1 MSNIRS
7 TWRSRFSCRRP
18 PGSKSRRRWGC
29 IGTSSAASA
38 GTDWP
43 TGRPSGTTAGST
55 ARGRRAWASDDGSAS
70 RCVSAWMWIT
80 CSATRCWR
88 RARSTG
94 SGWEGQSV
102 MGTKRLV
109 LTGLLT
115 LLVSAGGVRPVVAQ
129 QNPRIAPRDQVSVTV
144 FGVQE
149 FTKKYAVAADGT
161 LEFPELGR
169 LQVSGM
175 TARELGDL
183 IAKRLKEA
191 DIVLNPQVA
200 VEVEQT
206 PNKRITVNG
215 SVRSQGVVEFAGEIS
230 LLEALVKAGGRMP
243 EAADEVLIYRS
254 APMQAVPGGAD
265 NSRGPTTI
273 EVNAQ
278 ELENGVMSRNVMLQD
293 GDVVLVRKAQSVTIT
308 GFVRS
313 VGAYTVPSG
322 MTVEEALAL
331 AGGVSEKG
339 SDRRIEITRKVDG
352 KPTVLKGVKK
362 TDIVKPGDIIKV
374 GPRIM

>member
-129 QNPRIAPRDQVSVTV
+129 QNPRIAPRD
-144 FGVQE
+144 
-149 FTKKYAVAADGT
+149 
-161 LEFPELGR
+161 
-169 LQVSGM
+169 QVSGM

>member
-1 MSNIRS
+1 ML
-7 TWRSRFSCRRP
+7 TALWL
-18 PGSKSRRRWGC
+18 
-29 IGTSSAASA
+29 AA
-38 GTDWP
+38 
-43 TGRPSGTTAGST
+43 
-55 ARGRRAWASDDGSAS
+55 
-70 RCVSAWMWIT
+70 
-80 CSATRCWR
+80 
-88 RARSTG
+88 
-94 SGWEGQSV
+94 
-102 MGTKRLV
+102 
-109 LTGLLT
+109 
-115 LLVSAGGVRPVVAQ
+115 GVAPAAAQ

-169 LQVSGM
+169 LKVSGM

-206 PNKRITVNG
+206 PNKKITVNG

-230 LLEALVKAGGRMP
+230 LLEALVKAGGRLP
-243 EAADEVLIYRS
+243 EAADEVLIYRTT
-254 APMQAVPGGAD
+254 PMQPATGGAD
-265 NSRGPTTI
+265 NSAGPATI

-278 ELENGVMSRNVMLQD
+278 EIENGVMAHNVLLQD
-293 GDVVLVRKAQSVTIT
+293 GDVILVRKAQAVTIT

-313 VGAYTVPSG
+313 VGAYTVASG
-322 MTVEEALAL
+322 TTVEEALAL

>member
-1 MSNIRS
+1 
-7 TWRSRFSCRRP
+7 
-18 PGSKSRRRWGC
+18 
-29 IGTSSAASA
+29 
-38 GTDWP
+38 
-43 TGRPSGTTAGST
+43 
-55 ARGRRAWASDDGSAS
+55 
-70 RCVSAWMWIT
+70 
-80 CSATRCWR
+80 
-88 RARSTG
+88 
-94 SGWEGQSV
+94 

-109 LTGLLT
+109 LTALLA
-115 LLVSAGGVRPVVAQ
+115 LLVTAGGVRPAVAQ

-206 PNKRITVNG
+206 PNKKITVNG

-293 GDVVLVRKAQSVTIT
+293 GDVVLVRKAQAVTIT

-313 VGAYTVPSG
+313 VGAYTVASG
-322 MTVEEALAL
+322 TTVEEALAL

-362 TDIVKPGDIIKV
+362 TDVVKPGDIIKV

>member
-1 MSNIRS
+1 
-7 TWRSRFSCRRP
+7 
-18 PGSKSRRRWGC
+18 
-29 IGTSSAASA
+29 
-38 GTDWP
+38 
-43 TGRPSGTTAGST
+43 
-55 ARGRRAWASDDGSAS
+55 
-70 RCVSAWMWIT
+70 
-80 CSATRCWR
+80 
-88 RARSTG
+88 
-94 SGWEGQSV
+94 

-115 LLVSAGGVRPVVAQ
+115 LLVTAGGVRPVVAQ

-183 IAKRLKEA
+183 IAKRLKDA

-243 EAADEVLIYRS
+243 EAADDVLIYRS
-254 APMQAVPGGAD
+254 APMQAAPGGAD

-293 GDVVLVRKAQSVTIT
+293 GDVVLVRKAQAVTIT

-313 VGAYTVPSG
+313 VGAYTVASG
-322 MTVEEALAL
+322 TTVEEALAL

>member
-1 MSNIRS
+1 
-7 TWRSRFSCRRP
+7 
-18 PGSKSRRRWGC
+18 
-29 IGTSSAASA
+29 
-38 GTDWP
+38 
-43 TGRPSGTTAGST
+43 
-55 ARGRRAWASDDGSAS
+55 
-70 RCVSAWMWIT
+70 
-80 CSATRCWR
+80 
-88 RARSTG
+88 
-94 SGWEGQSV
+94 

-115 LLVSAGGVRPVVAQ
+115 LLVTAGGVRPVVAQ

-293 GDVVLVRKAQSVTIT
+293 GDVVLVRKAQAVTIT

-313 VGAYTVPSG
+313 VGAYTVASG
-322 MTVEEALAL
+322 TTVEEALAL

>member
-1 MSNIRS
+1 
-7 TWRSRFSCRRP
+7 
-18 PGSKSRRRWGC
+18 
-29 IGTSSAASA
+29 
-38 GTDWP
+38 
-43 TGRPSGTTAGST
+43 
-55 ARGRRAWASDDGSAS
+55 
-70 RCVSAWMWIT
+70 
-80 CSATRCWR
+80 
-88 RARSTG
+88 
-94 SGWEGQSV
+94 

-115 LLVSAGGVRPVVAQ
+115 LLVTAGGVRPVVAQ

-254 APMQAVPGGAD
+254 APMQTVPGGAD

-293 GDVVLVRKAQSVTIT
+293 GDVVLVRKAQAVTIT

-313 VGAYTVPSG
+313 VGAYTVASG
-322 MTVEEALAL
+322 TTVEEALAL

>member
-1 MSNIRS
+1 M
-7 TWRSRFSCRRP
+7 
-18 PGSKSRRRWGC
+18 
-29 IGTSSAASA
+29 A
-38 GTDWP
+38 
-43 TGRPSGTTAGST
+43 
-55 ARGRRAWASDDGSAS
+55 
-70 RCVSAWMWIT
+70 
-80 CSATRCWR
+80 
-88 RARSTG
+88 
-94 SGWEGQSV
+94 
-102 MGTKRLV
+102 TKRLI
-109 LTGLLT
+109 LTGLLSAVLVVAG
-115 LLVSAGGVRPVVAQ
+115 LLRPAGAQ
-129 QNPRIAPRDQVSVTV
+129 QNPKISPRDQVNVTV

-175 TARELGDL
+175 TARELGDF
-183 IAKRLKEA
+183 IAKRLKDA

-206 PNKRITVNG
+206 PNKKITVNG

-230 LLEALVKAGGRMP
+230 LLEALVKAGGRLP
-243 EAADEVLIYRS
+243 EAADEVLIYRTS
-254 APMQAVPGGAD
+254 AMQAAPGGAD
-265 NSRGPTTI
+265 TSVGPTTI

-278 ELENGVMSRNVMLQD
+278 ELENGLMDRNVVLQD
-293 GDVVLVRKAQSVTIT
+293 GDVVLVRKAQAVTIT

-313 VGAYTVPSG
+313 VGAYVVESG
-322 MTVEEALAL
+322 ATVEEALAL
-331 AGGVSEKG
+331 AGGISEKG
-339 SDRRIEITRKVDG
+339 SDRRIEITRKVNG

>member
-1 MSNIRS
+1 
-7 TWRSRFSCRRP
+7 
-18 PGSKSRRRWGC
+18 
-29 IGTSSAASA
+29 
-38 GTDWP
+38 
-43 TGRPSGTTAGST
+43 
-55 ARGRRAWASDDGSAS
+55 
-70 RCVSAWMWIT
+70 
-80 CSATRCWR
+80 
-88 RARSTG
+88 
-94 SGWEGQSV
+94 